1 MPDSSGRL
9 RILTWHVHGNYLWYL
24 TQVPHEF
31 YLVTDATRST
41 HHTGRSGTLPWGDN
55 VHEAPIEHVR
65 DMEFDLIL
73 WQSRAEYE
81 QEQTTVLSSAQQRL
95 PAIYLEHDPPL
106 ESPTD
111 QHHWADD
118 EKVTVVHVTGFNA
131 LMWDHR
137 DSPVE
142 VIEHGIRLLDDARYT
157 GENAS
162 GLVVANNLGTRG
174 RRLGP
179 DVFLQLRE
187 RVPLT
192 LVGMGSLELGGHGE
206 VANRD
211 LPRFMAGYRFFFNPI
226 RYTSLG
232 LSVLEAMMVG
242 LPIVGLA
249 TTEMTTVIVNGVNG
263 WLDTRPER
271 LADVMRRLIAEP
283 DTARQWGDAA
293 RRTAQERFGID
304 RFIAD
309 WDHVMRRV
317 ARGVPSA
324 AHPASPATTPAVER
338 IA

>member
-31 YLVTDATRST
+31 YLVTDTARSI

-55 VHEAPIEHVR
+55 VHEATVEQIR
-65 DMEFDLIL
+65 DMAFDLVL
-73 WQSRAEYE
+73 WQSRAEWE
-81 QEQTTVLSSAQQRL
+81 RERATLLSPAQQRL

-106 ESPTD
+106 DSPTD
-111 QHHWADD
+111 QRHWADD
-118 EKVTVVHVTGFNA
+118 GKTTVVHVTGFNA
-131 LMWDHR
+131 LMWDLR

-142 VIEHGIRLLDDARYT
+142 VVEHGIQLLSNARYT
-157 GENAS
+157 GREER
-162 GLVVANNLGTRG
+162 GIVVANNLGTRG

-187 RVPLT
+187 QVPLT

-211 LPRFMAGYRFFFNPI
+211 LPRFMADYRFFFNPI

-242 LPIVGLA
+242 LPIIGLA

-271 LADVMRRLIAEP
+271 LVDVMRQLIAEP
-283 DTARQWGDAA
+283 ELARRWGDAA
-293 RRTAQERFGID
+293 RRTARQRFGIE

-309 WDHVMRRV
+309 WDRVLRRV
-317 ARGVPSA
+317 ADRPSAGPVPSRVPTA
-324 AHPASPATTPAVER
+324 AIER